1 MDAALP
7 IETSISESLTWD
19 EIRARYPDEW
29 VCLVEMDRIDE
40 DNFEF
45 RSARVVGH
53 GATRREP
60 LEQARLFRDLYDTIG
75 HYYTGRNAGPVLR
88 SFV

>member
-1 MDAALP
+1 MTAAHAHEP
-7 IETSISESLTWD
+7 NISEPLTWA
-19 EIRARYPDEW
+19 EIRERYPEQW

-60 LEQARLFRDLYDTIG
+60 LDQARSFRDRYDTIG
-75 HYYTGRNAGPVLR
+75 HYFTGKHADPVLR
-88 SFV
+88 SFM